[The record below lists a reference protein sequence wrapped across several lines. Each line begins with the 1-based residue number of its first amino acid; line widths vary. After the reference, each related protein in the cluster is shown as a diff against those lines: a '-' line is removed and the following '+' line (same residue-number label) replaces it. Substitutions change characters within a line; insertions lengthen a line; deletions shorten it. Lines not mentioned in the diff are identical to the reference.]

1 MSTAHIP
8 LSAIQFDSAT
18 QIRAVIDNEVVQ
30 EYADAMKAGERFPA
44 IDVFADEGK
53 EGVEKYW
60 LADGWHRA
68 MAHGRINDVTVPVV
82 IHQGGKEEAIKFALS
97 ANAKHGLKRNTADK
111 IKAVAVAFER
121 FAGMSDRAIA
131 DLCAVSP
138 TFVGKHRPQLSTVDS
153 CHRKGLDG
161 KTRNLPVSKPAELAP
176 AVEVVTADTPL
187 TPLQAYGLRE
197 MERQLGA
204 DITSP
209 EKTDEQLKA
218 EALAFVAANPEEQ
231 AKLEEVRREGEAL
244 AATAAV
250 EVRAPIL
257 RPSGAVGGGGFDS
270 ARWKLRAREV
280 LIAWMAEV
288 PVKHRQAAAEYLRN
302 QVSEIEGA
310 EG

>member
-8 LSAIQFDSAT
+8 LSAIVFDSAT

-82 IHQGGKEEAIKFALS
+82 IHEGGKEGAIKFALS

-111 IKAVAVAFER
+111 IKAVGVAFER
-121 FAGMSDRAIA
+121 FAGLSDRAIA

-153 CHRKGLDG
+153 CQRKGLDG
-161 KTRNLPVSKPAELAP
+161 KTRNLPASKPAPVVPMSTINPNLTLAEEQRIMSTPP
-176 AVEVVTADTPL
+176 AIL
-187 TPLQAYGLRE
+187 AYGARIVE
-197 MERQLGA
+197 QALGG
-204 DITSP
+204 DITNP
-209 EKTDEQLKA
+209 EKTDA
-218 EALAFVAANPEEQ
+218 ELEAAARAVVDAENAAQPVA
-231 AKLEEVRREGEAL
+231 
-244 AATAAV
+244 

-257 RPSGAVGGGGFDS
+257 RPSGAVGAGFDS

-280 LIAWMAEV
+280 LVAWMAEV
-288 PVKHRQAAAEYLRN
+288 PAKHRQAAAEFLRN
-302 QVSEIEGA
+302 QVSEIEGR
-310 EG
+310 EVV